1 MAGRKIMRN
10 QIFITVD
17 GGLIQNVTVSADL
30 SDVEITV
37 IDFDTE
43 GSSDTK
49 KTPRGEDAIIDQE
62 PTNVIGDG
70 DLEFWEG
77 ILKARKN

>member
-1 MAGRKIMRN
+1 MRN
-10 QIFITVD
+10 QIFITMD
-17 GGLIQNVTVSADL
+17 GGLLQDVSVSADL
-30 SDVEITV
+30 SDIEITV
-37 IDFDTE
+37 IDFDIE
-43 GSSDTK
+43 GTSAKIS
-49 KTPRGEDAIIDQE
+49 KTPHGDDALIDTE